1 MKLKSRS
8 SILVNHLE
16 GPEFVKSSLVLARSL
31 RLMDKEVLL
40 NQFSVF
46 SRKLEE
52 VTKDISEENLL
63 KMESKDLIVRF
74 FNSDAKL
81 FCGIE
86 LILEAIAV
94 ASIKISVESV
104 AESFISE
111 YNRRNDKLR
120 TLSEDAAEFEM
131 EIAKNGP
138 VMAECDS
145 VVKEGLD
152 LYFNT
157 KSKSKKWN
165 FITKPGA
172 VDAHLLGK
180 WVSKI
185 LGETSRLP
193 FIS

>member
-1 MKLKSRS
+1 M
-8 SILVNHLE
+8 
-16 GPEFVKSSLVLARSL
+16 
-31 RLMDKEVLL
+31 
-40 NQFSVF
+40 
-46 SRKLEE
+46 
-52 VTKDISEENLL
+52 
-63 KMESKDLIVRF
+63 
-74 FNSDAKL
+74 
-81 FCGIE
+81 
-86 LILEAIAV
+86 
-94 ASIKISVESV
+94 ESV

-165 FITKPGA
+165 FITKSGA

-180 WVSKI
+180 QVSKI
-185 LGETSRLP
+185 LGESSRLP
-193 FIS
+193 FMS